1 MAGLG
6 KSQWD
11 FVYVDSSAISQLGY
25 NATKQRLLVTFKG
38 SRGKSYEYLGVSRQ
52 RWTAVRNASS
62 KGRYINAAIKP
73 NYPVVKV

>member
-11 FVYVDSSAISQLGY
+11 FVFVDSSAVARLGY
-25 NATKQRLLVTFKG
+25 NAAKQRLLVTFKG
-38 SRGKSYEYLGVSRQ
+38 GHAQSYEYLGVSRQ
-52 RWTAVRNASS
+52 RWAAVRNAPS

-73 NYPVVKV
+73 NYRVVKV